1 MKQFILTKEQKEMLG
16 REIADLQEKIQT
28 DSTKGIHRIHIH
40 GNIIMHEPKDL
51 RQFERLIYLTQ
62 VYENALVKEEINT
75 DSIDIGSCFSV
86 TVRTDDGEVKT
97 RVYQLLD
104 YWDTNMFR
112 RAEYYDRPIPM
123 LTCEEFGRVV
133 YGKKSGDVFDCY
145 YDEEDGTKK
154 HALAMINEIYTNEKS
169 ISDKQKVK

>member
-1 MKQFILTKEQKEMLG
+1 MKQFILTKEQKEMLE
-16 REIADLQEKIQT
+16 REIVSLQEEIQI

-51 RQFERLIYLTQ
+51 HQFKRLVYLTQ

-75 DSIDIGSCFSV
+75 DSIDIGSCFSI
-86 TVRTDDGEVKT
+86 TFRTDDGQVKT
-97 RVYQLLD
+97 RAYQLFD

-123 LTCEEFGRVV
+123 LTCDEFGRVI

-145 YDEEDGTKK
+145 YYDEDGTKK
-154 HALAMINEIYTNEKS
+154 HALALINHIFSFEKS
-169 ISDKQKVK
+169 ISDKQK